1 MSLEDPTTWVNST
14 TLDAS
19 IAGVAGSS
27 KQGNACEACHTRKV
41 RCDKN
46 LHESTREVCSNCR
59 DAGRACLKRRRQVFL
74 RDGAASS
81 ASTGAAAAATSSSPA
96 RSIKEDEKFRLPAI
110 GETSRKRMRTT
121 ITTTLTPSQH
131 SSYLGRADYIP
142 AHVEIDE
149 DDATHYESPGAR
161 AHSWHNFEVK
171 IRRNLSVLELPQG
184 TLRQTLLR
192 NFLQRCR
199 PWMPLVN
206 ASDLERLDAKTNDT
220 LLVTSMLVAGSIVSS
235 TPQAAEQGQR
245 CYQRAKVLFY
255 TNAEQNHLHAI
266 MATIFLQWLNPSGPE
281 HISIDSSSFWLRLSA
296 ALAHQMGL
304 HREPGPRMADAKLRR
319 RIWWALVSRDNL
331 IAASHGRPRAVN
343 AEDSNVRPLRLDD
356 FDGDDEDALLFM
368 HFAQITSILGD
379 MTEEYRRGTLSDRKK
394 IDFEDSLRRW
404 LKTVPPSLRLYNPE
418 TKRLNDY
425 DFKAR
430 QLHTIYFT
438 SLIILFRQDKRDQP
452 PSPVALLAASFVSGI
467 FEEYLTWEDVS
478 HLAVTSIFYLMVAAL
493 LQLSY
498 QRFPSLATHRA
509 EETEII
515 RSSLNELKKRF
526 PSAIGAERVVNQ
538 MMKHSTTLPETAQSA
553 QIFLSPDQEE
563 FFAPFGPE
571 LCRKWRLVVEN
582 PISAV
587 PPPPLEGVEEFA
599 GLNRSDNGVVII
611 GHTGHH
617 LQASAESPQDVQAII
632 TAESAWNTSTPFTF
646 NIDDQNLFSDQ
657 LGLDSVGRWWWA
669 DWMPEA
675 DLDFLSRS
683 L

>member
-1 MSLEDPTTWVNST
+1 MSTPTVNGDPSWANST
-14 TLDAS
+14 AMSEEPSVPGT
-19 IAGVAGSS
+19 S
-27 KQGNACEACHTRKV
+27 KQGSACEACHSRKV

-46 LHESTREVCSNCR
+46 LHESTREACSNCR
-59 DAGRACLKRRRQVFL
+59 DAGRACLPHVRKRRRQPLVHGG
-74 RDGAASS
+74 RSPQQSAA
-81 ASTGAAAAATSSSPA
+81 GEKKVRRAAA
-96 RSIKEDEKFRLPAI
+96 D
-110 GETSRKRMRTT
+110 GER
-121 ITTTLTPSQH
+121 TLTPSQQA
-131 SSYLGRADYIP
+131 SYLGRADYIS
-142 AHVEIDE
+142 AHAEIDE
-149 DDATHYESPGAR
+149 DDATHYQSPGGPR
-161 AHSWHNFEVK
+161 AGSWHNFEVK
-171 IRRNLSVLELPQG
+171 IRRNLSVLEVPQG

-206 ASDLERLDAKTNDT
+206 ELDLEKLDSKNKDT

-255 TNAEQNHLHAI
+255 TNAEQDHLHAI

-281 HISIDSSSFWLRLSA
+281 HVSSDNSSFWLRISV
-296 ALAHQMGL
+296 ALAHQLGL
-304 HREPGPRMADAKLRR
+304 HREPDPRMADAKLRR

-343 AEDSNVRPLRLDD
+343 SEDSNVRPLRTDD

-368 HFAQITSILGD
+368 HFVQITSILGD

-394 IDFEDSLRRW
+394 IDFEDALRRW
-404 LKTVPPSLRLYNPE
+404 LKTVPPSLQLYNPE
-418 TKRLNDY
+418 TKKLNDY
-425 DFKAR
+425 NFKSR

-438 SLIILFRQDKRDQP
+438 SLIILFRHDKRDEP
-452 PSPVALLAASFVSGI
+452 PRPVSLLAASFVSGI

-478 HLAVTSIFYLMVAAL
+478 HLPVTSIFYLMVAAL

-498 QRFPSLATHRA
+498 QRFPSLATHRT
-509 EETEII
+509 EEIEII

-526 PSAIGAERVVNQ
+526 PSSLGAERVVNQ
-538 MMKHSTTLPETAQSA
+538 MMKHSTSLPETAQSVR
-553 QIFLSPDQEE
+553 LVLTPDQEE

-571 LCRKWRLVVEN
+571 LCRKWRLVVE
-582 PISAV
+582 S
-587 PPPPLEGVEEFA
+587 PPTGHLEGIEDFA
-599 GLNRSDNGVVII
+599 GMNQSDIGAVHAGQTNHHRQPRSDP
-611 GHTGHH
+611 
-617 LQASAESPQDVQAII
+617 PQEPQTIVAV
-632 TAESAWNTSTPFTF
+632 EPAWNGSSPFAF
-646 NIDDQNLFSDQ
+646 SIDDQNLFLDQ

-675 DLDFLSRS
+675 DLEFLSQS